1 MKKLMKK
8 NLAIVLLVIA
18 LLVTFATFLYI
29 FKFTNINVFKNV
41 ETETKLA
48 LQETSNRKAQ
58 KFNTFKTLTNLAN
71 DAEEG
76 YTIAYDMEDPTNQ
89 NVTATIYFLKENVTI
104 TNNDGNNTHT
114 FEENGEFIFEFV
126 DEEGNAGTATAKV
139 NWIYKEAPQASIL
152 YSTTELTNQDVTVE
166 VYFKDIEIFVFIV
179 NDKYTFEE
187 NGEHTFYYED
197 EAGNTGSITAVV
209 DWIDKDAPVAT
220 IEYSEEDPT
229 NQDVVATIS
238 FDEENVTI
246 TNNDGNNTYTFTD
259 KGEFIFEFVDKA
271 GNTGTAKAKVD
282 WIYKKAPEASIK
294 YSTTELTNQD
304 VTAQVYFKDVEIFVV
319 IANDEY
325 TFTENGTHTFYY
337 EDEAGNTGSITA
349 VVDWI
354 DRDAPV
360 ATIEYS
366 EEDPTNQDVVATISF
381 DEENVTI
388 TNNDGNNTYTFTD
401 KGEFIFEFVDK
412 AGNTGTA
419 KAKVDWIYKKA
430 PEASIKYS
438 TTELTNQD
446 VTAQVYFKDVEIFV
460 VIANDEYTFTENGT
474 HTFYYED
481 EAGNTGSITAKV
493 TWIRKE
499 APVGTIKYS
508 TTNPTNQDVTAT
520 IVFDEDEVR
529 VIGGETHTF
538 TKNGK
543 YTFEYVDSLGN
554 VGKQVA
560 EVDWIDKEAPEAT
573 ITYDIE
579 ELTNQNVTATISFNE
594 ENVTVTNNAASTTYT
609 FEENDTFTF
618 EFVDAAGNTGT
629 ATAEVD
635 WIDKVPPI
643 ATIEY
648 DIEDLTNEDVIATIS
663 FDKDYVEITNND
675 GEDYYVFEENGEFT
689 FEYVDEAGNT
699 GSATATVDWI
709 DKVAPVGTITYDITD
724 LTNQN
729 VTATISFN
737 EENVTVTNNEGSPTY
752 IFEENKEFTFEYVD
766 EAGNTGSATATVDWI
781 DKVAPVG
788 TITYD
793 ITDLTNQ
800 NVTATISFNEEN
812 VTVTNN
818 EGSPTYIF
826 EENKEFTFEFVD
838 AAGNTAEA
846 VATVDWIDKVAP
858 VGTITYDINELTNK
872 DVTAT
877 ITFDKEKVTITNN
890 EGNNTH
896 TFTENDTFTFE
907 FVDEAGNTAE
917 AVATVDWIKKTAPE
931 ATIEFSTT
939 RPTNQNVI
947 AKILFDEDEVTVIGG
962 ETHTFTKNGKYTF
975 KYVDI
980 LGNEGRKEVTVDWID
995 KEVPVATI
1003 TYNIEELTN
1012 QNVTATISFNEENV
1026 IITTGENTHT
1036 FEENGTY
1043 TFAFVDEA
1051 GNAGVEIV
1059 TVDWIDKV
1067 APVATITYDIETP
1080 TNQDVTATITFDKE
1094 NVTVTDGNT
1103 YIFEEN
1109 GEYIFEYVD
1118 EAGNTGIATATV
1130 DWIFKGVPE
1139 ATIEYDIED
1148 LTNKDVTAT
1157 ITFDRENVTVTGGN
1171 THTFT
1176 ENGEYTF
1183 KFVDAA
1189 GNSGELT
1196 AEVDW
1201 IDKVPPVATI
1211 EYDIEDLT
1219 NEDVI
1224 ATISFD
1230 KDYVEITNNDGEDYY
1245 VFEENGEFT
1254 FEYVDEAGNTGS
1266 ATATVDWIDKVAP
1279 VGTITYDII
1288 DITNQDVT
1296 ATITFDEENVTITNN
1311 GGDNIFVFEE
1321 NDEFTF
1327 EFEDEAGNVGELTA
1341 IVNWIDKEAPEATI
1355 EYDIEELTN
1364 QNVTATISFNE
1375 ENVTITNNEGSPTYT
1390 FEENNEFTFE
1400 FVDAAGNVGE
1410 ITAEV
1415 DWIDKEL
1422 PEATIE
1428 YSETKET
1435 KNPVIARVVN
1445 PTKDITI
1452 VNNNGLDTYK
1462 FVRNGSFTF
1471 IIEDSLGNRNEITAT
1486 VDWIDSR
1493 EADSE
1498 VTSAEYKI
1506 EKPYIKNVQAGT
1518 KVSEFKSKLSAV
1530 AEIVVKD
1537 KKGNIA
1543 KEDEAVTTGMKVIA
1557 GINEYTVVV
1566 LGDVD
1571 GNGQV
1576 TITDLAKLCLHYI
1589 GKEELVGAYKE
1600 AADLDNN
1607 NEITITD
1614 LAKLELILVD
1624 KNQ

>member
-152 YSTTELTNQDVTVE
+152 YSTTELTNQDVTAE

-349 VVDWI
+349 
-354 DRDAPV
+354 
-360 ATIEYS
+360 E
-366 EEDPTNQDVVATISF
+366 
-381 DEENVTI
+381 
-388 TNNDGNNTYTFTD
+388 
-401 KGEFIFEFVDK
+401 
-412 AGNTGTA
+412 
-419 KAKVDWIYKKA
+419 
-430 PEASIKYS
+430 
-438 TTELTNQD
+438 
-446 VTAQVYFKDVEIFV
+446 
-460 VIANDEYTFTENGT
+460 
-474 HTFYYED
+474 
-481 EAGNTGSITAKV
+481 V

-643 ATIEY
+643 
-648 DIEDLTNEDVIATIS
+648 
-663 FDKDYVEITNND
+663 
-675 GEDYYVFEENGEFT
+675 
-689 FEYVDEAGNT
+689 
-699 GSATATVDWI
+699 
-709 DKVAPVGTITYDITD
+709 
-724 LTNQN
+724 
-729 VTATISFN
+729 
-737 EENVTVTNNEGSPTY
+737 
-752 IFEENKEFTFEYVD
+752 
-766 EAGNTGSATATVDWI
+766 
-781 DKVAPVG
+781 
-788 TITYD
+788 
-793 ITDLTNQ
+793 
-800 NVTATISFNEEN
+800 
-812 VTVTNN
+812 
-818 EGSPTYIF
+818 
-826 EENKEFTFEFVD
+826 
-838 AAGNTAEA
+838 
-846 VATVDWIDKVAP
+846 
-858 VGTITYDINELTNK
+858 
-872 DVTAT
+872 
-877 ITFDKEKVTITNN
+877 
-890 EGNNTH
+890 
-896 TFTENDTFTFE
+896 
-907 FVDEAGNTAE
+907 
-917 AVATVDWIKKTAPE
+917 
-931 ATIEFSTT
+931 
-939 RPTNQNVI
+939 
-947 AKILFDEDEVTVIGG
+947 
-962 ETHTFTKNGKYTF
+962 
-975 KYVDI
+975 
-980 LGNEGRKEVTVDWID
+980 
-995 KEVPVATI
+995 
-1003 TYNIEELTN
+1003 
-1012 QNVTATISFNEENV
+1012 
-1026 IITTGENTHT
+1026 
-1036 FEENGTY
+1036 
-1043 TFAFVDEA
+1043 
-1051 GNAGVEIV
+1051 
-1059 TVDWIDKV
+1059 
-1067 APVATITYDIETP
+1067 
-1080 TNQDVTATITFDKE
+1080 
-1094 NVTVTDGNT
+1094 
-1103 YIFEEN
+1103 
-1109 GEYIFEYVD
+1109 
-1118 EAGNTGIATATV
+1118 
-1130 DWIFKGVPE
+1130 
-1139 ATIEYDIED
+1139 
-1148 LTNKDVTAT
+1148 
-1157 ITFDRENVTVTGGN
+1157 
-1171 THTFT
+1171 
-1176 ENGEYTF
+1176 
-1183 KFVDAA
+1183 
-1189 GNSGELT
+1189 
-1196 AEVDW
+1196 
-1201 IDKVPPVATI
+1201 ATI

>member
-152 YSTTELTNQDVTVE
+152 YSTTELTNQDVT
-166 VYFKDIEIFVFIV
+166 
-179 NDKYTFEE
+179 
-187 NGEHTFYYED
+187 
-197 EAGNTGSITAVV
+197 
-209 DWIDKDAPVAT
+209 
-220 IEYSEEDPT
+220 
-229 NQDVVATIS
+229 
-238 FDEENVTI
+238 
-246 TNNDGNNTYTFTD
+246 
-259 KGEFIFEFVDKA
+259 
-271 GNTGTAKAKVD
+271 
-282 WIYKKAPEASIK
+282 
-294 YSTTELTNQD
+294 
-304 VTAQVYFKDVEIFVV
+304 AQVYFKDVEIFVV

-349 VVDWI
+349 
-354 DRDAPV
+354 
-360 ATIEYS
+360 E
-366 EEDPTNQDVVATISF
+366 
-381 DEENVTI
+381 
-388 TNNDGNNTYTFTD
+388 
-401 KGEFIFEFVDK
+401 
-412 AGNTGTA
+412 
-419 KAKVDWIYKKA
+419 
-430 PEASIKYS
+430 
-438 TTELTNQD
+438 
-446 VTAQVYFKDVEIFV
+446 
-460 VIANDEYTFTENGT
+460 
-474 HTFYYED
+474 
-481 EAGNTGSITAKV
+481 V

-675 GEDYYVFEENGEFT
+675 GDDYY
-689 FEYVDEAGNT
+689 
-699 GSATATVDWI
+699 
-709 DKVAPVGTITYDITD
+709 
-724 LTNQN
+724 L
-729 VTATISFN
+729 
-737 EENVTVTNNEGSPTY
+737 
-752 IFEENKEFTFEYVD
+752 
-766 EAGNTGSATATVDWI
+766 
-781 DKVAPVG
+781 
-788 TITYD
+788 
-793 ITDLTNQ
+793 
-800 NVTATISFNEEN
+800 
-812 VTVTNN
+812 
-818 EGSPTYIF
+818 
-826 EENKEFTFEFVD
+826 
-838 AAGNTAEA
+838 
-846 VATVDWIDKVAP
+846 
-858 VGTITYDINELTNK
+858 
-872 DVTAT
+872 
-877 ITFDKEKVTITNN
+877 
-890 EGNNTH
+890 
-896 TFTENDTFTFE
+896 
-907 FVDEAGNTAE
+907 
-917 AVATVDWIKKTAPE
+917 
-931 ATIEFSTT
+931 
-939 RPTNQNVI
+939 
-947 AKILFDEDEVTVIGG
+947 
-962 ETHTFTKNGKYTF
+962 
-975 KYVDI
+975 
-980 LGNEGRKEVTVDWID
+980 
-995 KEVPVATI
+995 
-1003 TYNIEELTN
+1003 
-1012 QNVTATISFNEENV
+1012 
-1026 IITTGENTHT
+1026 
-1036 FEENGTY
+1036 
-1043 TFAFVDEA
+1043 
-1051 GNAGVEIV
+1051 
-1059 TVDWIDKV
+1059 
-1067 APVATITYDIETP
+1067 
-1080 TNQDVTATITFDKE
+1080 
-1094 NVTVTDGNT
+1094 
-1103 YIFEEN
+1103 
-1109 GEYIFEYVD
+1109 
-1118 EAGNTGIATATV
+1118 
-1130 DWIFKGVPE
+1130 
-1139 ATIEYDIED
+1139 
-1148 LTNKDVTAT
+1148 
-1157 ITFDRENVTVTGGN
+1157 
-1171 THTFT
+1171 
-1176 ENGEYTF
+1176 
-1183 KFVDAA
+1183 
-1189 GNSGELT
+1189 
-1196 AEVDW
+1196 
-1201 IDKVPPVATI
+1201 
-1211 EYDIEDLT
+1211 
-1219 NEDVI
+1219 
-1224 ATISFD
+1224 
-1230 KDYVEITNNDGEDYY
+1230 
-1245 VFEENGEFT
+1245 FEENGEFT

>member
-294 YSTTELTNQD
+294 YSTTEPTREN
-304 VTAQVYFKDVEIFVV
+304 VTAQVYFKDVEIFVF

-438 TTELTNQD
+438 TTEPTREN

-460 VIANDEYTFTENGT
+460 FIANDEYTFTENGT

-675 GEDYYVFEENGEFT
+675 GDDYY
-689 FEYVDEAGNT
+689 
-699 GSATATVDWI
+699 
-709 DKVAPVGTITYDITD
+709 
-724 LTNQN
+724 L
-729 VTATISFN
+729 
-737 EENVTVTNNEGSPTY
+737 
-752 IFEENKEFTFEYVD
+752 
-766 EAGNTGSATATVDWI
+766 
-781 DKVAPVG
+781 
-788 TITYD
+788 
-793 ITDLTNQ
+793 
-800 NVTATISFNEEN
+800 
-812 VTVTNN
+812 
-818 EGSPTYIF
+818 
-826 EENKEFTFEFVD
+826 
-838 AAGNTAEA
+838 
-846 VATVDWIDKVAP
+846 
-858 VGTITYDINELTNK
+858 
-872 DVTAT
+872 
-877 ITFDKEKVTITNN
+877 
-890 EGNNTH
+890 
-896 TFTENDTFTFE
+896 
-907 FVDEAGNTAE
+907 
-917 AVATVDWIKKTAPE
+917 
-931 ATIEFSTT
+931 
-939 RPTNQNVI
+939 
-947 AKILFDEDEVTVIGG
+947 
-962 ETHTFTKNGKYTF
+962 
-975 KYVDI
+975 
-980 LGNEGRKEVTVDWID
+980 
-995 KEVPVATI
+995 
-1003 TYNIEELTN
+1003 
-1012 QNVTATISFNEENV
+1012 
-1026 IITTGENTHT
+1026 
-1036 FEENGTY
+1036 
-1043 TFAFVDEA
+1043 
-1051 GNAGVEIV
+1051 
-1059 TVDWIDKV
+1059 
-1067 APVATITYDIETP
+1067 
-1080 TNQDVTATITFDKE
+1080 
-1094 NVTVTDGNT
+1094 
-1103 YIFEEN
+1103 
-1109 GEYIFEYVD
+1109 
-1118 EAGNTGIATATV
+1118 
-1130 DWIFKGVPE
+1130 
-1139 ATIEYDIED
+1139 
-1148 LTNKDVTAT
+1148 
-1157 ITFDRENVTVTGGN
+1157 
-1171 THTFT
+1171 
-1176 ENGEYTF
+1176 
-1183 KFVDAA
+1183 
-1189 GNSGELT
+1189 
-1196 AEVDW
+1196 
-1201 IDKVPPVATI
+1201 
-1211 EYDIEDLT
+1211 
-1219 NEDVI
+1219 
-1224 ATISFD
+1224 
-1230 KDYVEITNNDGEDYY
+1230 
-1245 VFEENGEFT
+1245 FEENGEFT

-1375 ENVTITNNEGSPTYT
+1375 ENVTVTNNEGSPTYI
-1390 FEENNEFTFE
+1390 FEENKEFTFE

>member
-152 YSTTELTNQDVTVE
+152 YSTTELTNQDVTAE

-349 VVDWI
+349 
-354 DRDAPV
+354 
-360 ATIEYS
+360 E
-366 EEDPTNQDVVATISF
+366 
-381 DEENVTI
+381 
-388 TNNDGNNTYTFTD
+388 
-401 KGEFIFEFVDK
+401 
-412 AGNTGTA
+412 
-419 KAKVDWIYKKA
+419 
-430 PEASIKYS
+430 
-438 TTELTNQD
+438 
-446 VTAQVYFKDVEIFV
+446 
-460 VIANDEYTFTENGT
+460 
-474 HTFYYED
+474 
-481 EAGNTGSITAKV
+481 V

-675 GEDYYVFEENGEFT
+675 GEDYYVFEENG
-689 FEYVDEAGNT
+689 
-699 GSATATVDWI
+699 
-709 DKVAPVGTITYDITD
+709 
-724 LTNQN
+724 
-729 VTATISFN
+729 
-737 EENVTVTNNEGSPTY
+737 
-752 IFEENKEFTFEYVD
+752 EFTFEYVD

-1148 LTNKDVTAT
+1148 LTNQDVTAT